1 MRFEFVTVGGSSSRS
16 TPPHEMMQLFLS
28 TALVSLLLS
37 FADAREQH
45 VFSLGDVARQ
55 VIARNDAQPWSLLL
69 SHDLDTNSCVVLRP
83 IELAQPHRS
92 LQNPDDVQI
101 ISKSPCLFDGTDL
114 DREATIEILALNK
127 DLLWAKANEMCAHL
141 EYEYFEDYAT
151 LAEYEVV

>member
-1 MRFEFVTVGGSSSRS
+1 
-16 TPPHEMMQLFLS
+16 MMQPFLS

-37 FADAREQH
+37 FADARKQH

-55 VIARNDAQPWSLLL
+55 VIARNHAQPWSLLL

-92 LQNPDDVQI
+92 LQTPDDVQV

-114 DREATIEILALNK
+114 EREVTIEILALNK
-127 DLLWAKANEMCAHL
+127 DMLWAKANEMCAHL

-151 LAEYEVV
+151 LAEYEVVIIHLAWPL